1 MMRFQGLS
9 VLLTGATGGFGLST
23 ARRMAAEGARF
34 VLSDLD
40 QGKLDAMAAD
50 LDAECVCIAGDVTD
64 PSLHRQLVAAAE
76 DRFGGLDIAINNAG
90 ISHAPGRM
98 PEISE
103 ADARRTIEVDLLGV
117 LWAMQAQLPSMEA
130 RFLKTGAKAAIVNI
144 ASLAGVAGAPTI
156 SVYAAA
162 KHGVVGL
169 TRSAAAEY
177 ARKGIRV
184 NAVCPA
190 FARTPMV
197 ELGLLRR
204 GVGIDPAEAEKRLV
218 RGVPMRRLGTPDE
231 VTQAIAFAAAPENG
245 FMTGQTI
252 TIDGGVTAV

>member
-1 MMRFQGLS
+1 MIMQRFDGQT
-9 VLLTGATGGFGLST
+9 VLLTGATGGFGRAV

-40 QGKLDAMAAD
+40 QGRLDAMAAD
-50 LDAECVCIAGDVTD
+50 LDADCVCIAGDVTD
-64 PSLHRQLVAAAE
+64 PDLHRTLVAAAIGL
-76 DRFGGLDIAINNAG
+76 GGLDIAINNAG
-90 ISHAPGRM
+90 IAHPPGKM

-103 ADARRTIEVDLLGV
+103 KHARRTIEVDLLGV
-117 LWAMQAQLPSMEA
+117 LWAMQAQLPAMEA
-130 RFLKTGAKAAIVNI
+130 RFLATGAKASIVNI

-197 ELGLLRR
+197 EQGLL
-204 GVGIDPAEAEKRLV
+204 GAAGIDPAEAERQLV
-218 RGVPMRRLGTPDE
+218 RGVPMRRLGTVDE
-231 VTQAIAFAAAPENG
+231 IAQAIAFVAAPENG

-252 TIDGGVTAV
+252 TVDGGVTAI